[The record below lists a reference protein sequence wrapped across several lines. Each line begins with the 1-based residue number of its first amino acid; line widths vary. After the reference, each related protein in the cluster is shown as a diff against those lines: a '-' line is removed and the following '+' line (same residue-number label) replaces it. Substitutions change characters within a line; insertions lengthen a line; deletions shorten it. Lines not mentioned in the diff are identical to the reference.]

1 MPNPSVTYIVSS
13 YDRPRALR
21 GCLAAL
27 QVQTDPDFEV
37 IVADR
42 AADERIAAEH
52 WLIVGEMRD
61 ERFRYVHASSLVDP
75 WNRHCYYFI
84 TWLVE
89 QGHTNGEWL
98 CFPSDDSYYV
108 PTFQATCLARARLN
122 NWSLVWP
129 EMLYDPRLHGRYAL
143 LDARACV
150 GGIDKTGFLLRRDA
164 WIGFP
169 TLGRPESGDAC
180 ADGEM
185 IVTLV
190 ARGVAHGKVDEIMVV
205 HN

>member
-1 MPNPSVTYIVSS
+1 MPSVTYIVSS
-13 YDRPRALR
+13 FDRPRALR

-42 AADERIAAEH
+42 AADEKIAAEH
-52 WLIVGEMRD
+52 WLIVSEMRD
-61 ERFRYVHASSLVDP
+61 ERFRYVHGGQLDAQWSQNCL
-75 WNRHCYYFI
+75 WFA
-84 TWLVE
+84 TWLIDN
-89 QGHTNGEWL
+89 GHTHGEWL
-98 CFPSDDSYYV
+98 CFPSDDSYYM
-108 PTFQATCLARARLN
+108 PTFQATCLTRARLN
-122 NWSLVWP
+122 NWQIVWP
-129 EMLYDPRLHGRYAL
+129 EMLYDPRLHGRYAF

-169 TLGRPESGDAC
+169 TLGQVYGDSC

-190 ARGVAHGKVDEIMVV
+190 GRGVPHGKVEECLVI